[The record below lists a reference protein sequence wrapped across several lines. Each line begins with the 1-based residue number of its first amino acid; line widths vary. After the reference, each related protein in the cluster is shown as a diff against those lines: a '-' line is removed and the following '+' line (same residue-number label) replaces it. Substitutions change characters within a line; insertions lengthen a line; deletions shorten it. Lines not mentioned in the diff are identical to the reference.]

1 MAITVK
7 HKFVSTIPDGTDD
20 TVVRPSNWNDDH
32 ELTGTIPVE
41 NGGTGASTLT
51 GYVKGN
57 GTAAMTASATVPST
71 DITGLG
77 TMSAQDA
84 NNVAITGGSIS
95 GTTVAGYVPTTTTIT
110 AGTGLTG
117 GGDLSANR
125 TLDIANTTVTAASY
139 GSSSKTLTAT
149 VNAQGQLTALADTN
163 IAITNTQVSGLGT
176 ASTKDAGAA
185 LGVATLDAGGKVPA
199 SQIPLQGDLNYQGTW
214 NATTN
219 SPTLTSGTGTK
230 GYYYVVDVAGS
241 TNLDGI
247 TDWQIGDWA
256 IFNGTIWQKVDNTDA
271 VTSVNGLVGTVVL
284 TTTNIAE
291 GTNEYFTQAKAR
303 TSISAGTG
311 ISYDNTTGVVTNAA
325 PDQTVSLTD
334 GTAIDVTGTYPNFT
348 INNTA
353 PDQTVVLTAGTGIS
367 TSGTYPNFTITNT
380 SPSAGGDV
388 VGPASATDNAVAR
401 YDSTTGKLIQNS
413 TVTIN
418 DNGTLG
424 AVNGIS
430 FDTTP
435 TSAPTAEGSLS
446 WNSSDGT
453 LDLVMKGGNVVQ
465 QIGEEQYYTVR
476 NETGSTIANGT
487 PVMANGVTAGSGRIT
502 VTPAIANGSID
513 ELRFIGLTTES
524 ITNGIN
530 GYVTSFGYVRGLDTR
545 GTPYGET
552 WAEGDVIYVSPTTAG
567 YLTNVEPTAPNL
579 KIVVAIVIT
588 RNQTSGVLLVRP
600 TAYPHITHLSD
611 VNISSPTSGNLLIY
625 DAPQNRWENADLTAS
640 TGISVTNGAGSVT
653 ITNTAPD
660 QVVALTGAGTTSI
673 SGTYPNFTITSDD
686 QFDGTVTSVGLTAG
700 TGMSVSGGPITTS
713 GSITV
718 TNTAP
723 DQVVSLT
730 GAGTTSISGT
740 YPNFTITSDDQFDGT
755 VTSVGGTGTVNGI
768 SLSGT
773 VTSSGNLTL
782 GGTLSGVNLGTQVTG
797 TLPIANGGTGET
809 TRQAALDALAG
820 AVTSGQYLRGNGT
833 DVVMSAIQAAD
844 VPTLNQNTTGT
855 AANVTGTVAIANGG
869 TGQTTA
875 ANAFNALS
883 PLTTLGDILYEET
896 GAVAARLPIGT
907 TGQVLTVTG
916 GKPAWE
922 NAGAGSIT
930 PTAVSDQANTSTGYF
945 DIPSGTTAQ
954 RPVSPSS
961 GMIRYNTTTSQYE
974 AYLGTDWVIMSTT
987 SYSYTAEYLVVAGG
1001 GGGGENGG
1009 GGGAAGGVLNSSVV
1023 LPPSTAYTVTVGAG
1037 GAASTSG
1044 NNSVFS
1050 TFTASAGGRGGNL
1063 LNAGT
1068 SGGSGGGGGSSYAGS
1083 GAPAGGAGTAGQGN
1097 AGGAGAGGIPSVPA
1111 QIAGGGGGGQ
1121 SSAGTAGTNSL
1132 GGVGGS
1138 GLNWFSIGNF
1148 YAGGGGGGS
1157 GTTGSA
1163 GGSGVGGTGGSGGTS
1178 PTNGTA
1184 NTGGG
1189 GGGGGNPALTGGSGG
1204 SGVVIIRYVGSQRGT
1219 GGTVTSS
1226 GGFTYHTFT
1235 SSGTYTS

>member
-1 MAITVK
+1 
-7 HKFVSTIPDGTDD
+7 
-20 TVVRPSNWNDDH
+20 
-32 ELTGTIPVE
+32 
-41 NGGTGASTLT
+41 
-51 GYVKGN
+51 
-57 GTAAMTASATVPST
+57 
-71 DITGLG
+71 
-77 TMSAQDA
+77 MSAQDA

-125 TLDIANTTVTAASY
+125 TLSISNTTVTAAAY
-139 GSSSKTLTAT
+139 GSASKTLTAT

-185 LGVATLDAGGKVPA
+185 LGVATLDSSGKVPVSELPA
-199 SQIPLQGDLNYQGTW
+199 AVLGALSYQGTW
-214 NATTN
+214 DASTN
-219 SPTLTSGTGTK
+219 TPTLTSSVGTK
-230 GYYYVVDVAGS
+230 GYYYVVSVAGS
-241 TNLDGI
+241 TNLNGI
-247 TDWQIGDWA
+247 TDWLVGDWA
-256 IFNGTIWQKVDNTDA
+256 VYNGTAWQKVDNTDA
-271 VTSVNGLVGTVVL
+271 VTSVNGFTGAVSL
-284 TTTNIAE
+284 TTTNINE
-291 GTNEYFTQAKAR
+291 GTNLYYTDVRAR
-303 TSISAGTG
+303 ASNSAGTG
-311 ISYDNTTGVVTNAA
+311 ISYDSATGVITNSA
-325 PDQTVSLTD
+325 PDQTVALTD

-418 DNGTLG
+418 DNGTLE

-487 PVMANGVTAGSGRIT
+487 PVMANGVTSGSGRIT

-552 WAEGDVIYVSPTTAG
+552 WAEGDFIYVSPTTAG

-660 QVVALTGAGTTSI
+660 QVVSLTGAGTTSI

-700 TGMSVSGGPITTS
+700 TGMSVSGGPITSS

-740 YPNFTITSDDQFDGT
+740 YPNFTITSNDSTVGT

-782 GGTLSGVNLGTQVTG
+782 GGTLSNVSLATQVTG
-797 TLPIANGGTGET
+797 NLPVTNLNSGTG
-809 TRQAALDALAG
+809 A
-820 AVTSGQYLRGNGT
+820 TSSTYWRGDGT
-833 DVVMSAIQAAD
+833 WS
-844 VPTLNQNTTGT
+844 
-855 AANVTGTVAIANGG
+855 
-869 TGQTTA
+869 
-875 ANAFNALS
+875 
-883 PLTTLGDILYEET
+883 
-896 GAVAARLPIGT
+896 
-907 TGQVLTVTG
+907 TVTASAT
-916 GKPAWE
+916 PA
-922 NAGAGSIT
+922 
-930 PTAVSDQANTSTGYF
+930 AVSDQANTSTGYF
-945 DIPSGTTAQ
+945 DVPSGTTAQ
-954 RPVSPSS
+954 RPASPAT
-961 GMIRYNTTTSQYE
+961 GMIRYNTTESTMETYD
-974 AYLGTDWVIMSTT
+974 GTNWVKISTT
-987 SYSYTAEYLVVAGG
+987 AYPYSVEYLVIAGG
-1001 GGGGENGG
+1001 GAGASVAGATDG
-1009 GGGAAGGVLNSSVV
+1009 GGGAGGYRCSVSGESSGGGNSAESPILVA
-1023 LPPSTAYTVTVGAG
+1023 SGTAYTVTVGAG
-1037 GAASTSG
+1037 AAVNADNGG
-1044 NNSVFS
+1044 NSIFS
-1050 TFTASAGGRGGNL
+1050 TITSIGGGLGSSFVTSAK
-1063 LNAGT
+1063 
-1068 SGGSGGGGGSSYAGS
+1068 SGGSGGGGGN
-1083 GAPAGGAGTAGQGN
+1083 GANTGGAGTSGQGY
-1097 AGGAGAGGIPSVPA
+1097 AGGSTSGSGRGSGGGGAGQVGANSTGNNGANGGNGV
-1111 QIAGGGGGGQ
+1111 
-1121 SSAGTAGTNSL
+1121 SSSIT
-1132 GGVGGS
+1132 GS
-1138 GLNWFSIGNF
+1138 AVTR
-1148 YAGGGGGGS
+1148 AGGGGGGS
-1157 GTTGSA
+1157 ATTGT
-1163 GGSGVGGTGGSGGTS
+1163 GGTGGAGGGG
-1178 PTNGTA
+1178 NGESNNADDATA
-1184 NTGGG
+1184 GTVNTGGG
-1189 GGGGGNPALTGGSGG
+1189 GGGSFEFGGRAGGSGI
-1204 SGVVIIRYVGSQRGT
+1204 VIVRYLGTQRGT

-1226 GGFTYHTFT
+1226 GGYTIHTFT
-1235 SSGTYTS
+1235 SSGTYTA